1 MQADME
7 LLSPCC
13 QLWPLEAEKLC
24 FLWHTA
30 HGGSEAR
37 VSLSDLSLQLMY
49 NVYFYILLGAPSAV
63 IPELDDAVGLDFHVL
78 HGHKI
83 EFNGNGR
90 ECLTSRPQAPG
101 DG

>member
-1 MQADME
+1 
-7 LLSPCC
+7 
-13 QLWPLEAEKLC
+13 
-24 FLWHTA
+24 
-30 HGGSEAR
+30 
-37 VSLSDLSLQLMY
+37 MY